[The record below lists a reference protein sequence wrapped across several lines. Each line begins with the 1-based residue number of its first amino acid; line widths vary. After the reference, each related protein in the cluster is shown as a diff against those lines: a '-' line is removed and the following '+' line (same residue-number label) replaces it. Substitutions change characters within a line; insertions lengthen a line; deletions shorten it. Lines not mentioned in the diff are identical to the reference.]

1 MPWSSTQSEII
12 LNGGS
17 EGNLLKPTEAIRKG
31 YLSRF
36 IFFLLG
42 IVFIGTA
49 ISTLLLYLDTYKTLD
64 THYSAI
70 LSIVT
75 EIKQTLI
82 IKTIKINVFFYL
94 LTVIGITV
102 LAILYSHRISGPL
115 YRIKLYAKML
125 SGGRFDTAIK
135 FRHKDAIHSLAEVLN
150 KMSKNYNDKTS
161 MITTEIQRLKDA
173 VTELD
178 SIKEKKEAVET
189 SLKKVTEIDSRIKQ
203 LLDTIGL

>member
-1 MPWSSTQSEII
+1 MTDSENTTKI
-12 LNGGS
+12 
-17 EGNLLKPTEAIRKG
+17 IRKG
-31 YLSRF
+31 YLSKLLF
-36 IFFLLG
+36 LLLG

-49 ISTLLLYLDTYKTLD
+49 ASAIILYLDTYKMFD

-125 SGGRFDTAIK
+125 SGGRFDTPIR

-173 VTELD
+173 VTELK
-178 SIKEKKEAVET
+178 SLTEKGEDTEIVM
-189 SLKKVTEIDSRIKQ
+189 KKVLEQDSRIKN
-203 LLDTIGL
+203 LLSAIKL

>member
-1 MPWSSTQSEII
+1 MTDSENTTKII
-12 LNGGS
+12 
-17 EGNLLKPTEAIRKG
+17 TKG
-31 YLSRF
+31 YLSKLLF
-36 IFFLLG
+36 LLLG

-49 ISTLLLYLDTYKTLD
+49 TSAIILYIDTYKMFD

-125 SGGRFDTAIK
+125 SGGRFDTPIR

-161 MITTEIQRLKDA
+161 MITTEIQGLKDA

-178 SIKEKKEAVET
+178 SLTEKGEDTEIVM
-189 SLKKVTEIDSRIKQ
+189 KKVLEQDSRIKN
-203 LLDTIGL
+203 LLSAIKL

>member
-1 MPWSSTQSEII
+1 MKILGNNNSS
-12 LNGGS
+12 
-17 EGNLLKPTEAIRKG
+17 LKPTEIIRKD
-31 YLSRF
+31 YLSKF
-36 IFFLLG
+36 FLFLLG

-125 SGGRFDTAIK
+125 SGGRFDNAIR

-161 MITTEIQRLKDA
+161 MITIEIQRLKDA

>member
-1 MPWSSTQSEII
+1 MKILGNNNSS
-12 LNGGS
+12 
-17 EGNLLKPTEAIRKG
+17 LKPTEVIRKD
-31 YLSRF
+31 YLSKF
-36 IFFLLG
+36 FLFLLG

-49 ISTLLLYLDTYKTLD
+49 TSAIILYIDTYKMFD

-115 YRIKLYAKML
+115 YRIKLYAAML
-125 SGGRFDTAIK
+125 SGGRFDTAIR

-150 KMSKNYNDKTS
+150 EMSKNYNDKTS

>member
-1 MPWSSTQSEII
+1 MTFAR
-12 LNGGS
+12 GS
-17 EGNLLKPTEAIRKG
+17 EGNLLSPTEIIRKG
-31 YLSRF
+31 YLGKLLF
-36 IFFLLG
+36 LLLG

-49 ISTLLLYLDTYKTLD
+49 ISTLFLYLGTYKTLD

-125 SGGRFDTAIK
+125 SGGRFDTPIR

>member
-1 MPWSSTQSEII
+1 MHSGETLMKILGNNNSS
-12 LNGGS
+12 
-17 EGNLLKPTEAIRKG
+17 LKPTEVIRKD
-31 YLSRF
+31 YLSKF
-36 IFFLLG
+36 FLFLLG

-49 ISTLLLYLDTYKTLD
+49 ASAIILYLDTYKTLD

-125 SGGRFDTAIK
+125 SGCRFDTAIK

-161 MITTEIQRLKDA
+161 VITTEIQQLKDA
-173 VTELD
+173 VTELK
-178 SIKEKKEAVET
+178 SLTEKGEDTEIVM
-189 SLKKVTEIDSRIKQ
+189 KKVLEQDSRIKN
-203 LLDTIGL
+203 LLSAIKL

>member
-1 MPWSSTQSEII
+1 M
-12 LNGGS
+12 
-17 EGNLLKPTEAIRKG
+17 
-31 YLSRF
+31 F
-36 IFFLLG
+36 
-42 IVFIGTA
+42 
-49 ISTLLLYLDTYKTLD
+49 D

-125 SGGRFDTAIK
+125 SGGRFDTAIR

>member
-1 MPWSSTQSEII
+1 MKILGNNNSS
-12 LNGGS
+12 
-17 EGNLLKPTEAIRKG
+17 LKPTEIIRKD
-31 YLSRF
+31 YLSKF
-36 IFFLLG
+36 FLFLLG

-125 SGGRFDTAIK
+125 SGGRFDTAIR